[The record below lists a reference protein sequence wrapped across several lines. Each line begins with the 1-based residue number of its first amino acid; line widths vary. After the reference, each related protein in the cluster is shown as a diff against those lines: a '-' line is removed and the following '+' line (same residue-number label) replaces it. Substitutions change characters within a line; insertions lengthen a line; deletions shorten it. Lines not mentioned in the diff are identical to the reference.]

1 MDLSESAPLP
11 SEVIPISSSLSML
24 SRDGRTTY
32 FLYQSPFDSHP
43 AQDRPARSRRIA
55 TFVRQQ
61 LASQK
66 QLADAF
72 GLTPVTINRIV
83 QAERRHGES
92 VFDKPRQP
100 RRRTAISVATAQAAG
115 RLLASGLSVRAAA
128 RSLEVNPET
137 LRLHVQAGLVPA
149 RPAPPD
155 SAPAPPGRAE
165 RNRRDARAPLG
176 MAARDV
182 DGRVAASLG
191 GAGFRQP
198 RFEAARSVACGGV
211 LTAVPT
217 LLESGLLDHAGQ
229 LPAFRRGFYGRDSIL
244 LLAALLALT
253 RRPRAESLRH
263 VRPGEWGALLG
274 LDRCPEVKCY
284 RRKLRALA
292 ADTAAVRAWQTALA
306 RAWSTADRDAV
317 ITLCFDG
324 HVKTYAGG
332 GRLAPR
338 FVPRQKLC
346 LPAATSYWLNALGG
360 SPFLC
365 WHKPTDP
372 GIVQAVRAD
381 VLPALR
387 RAGALGPEAPD
398 LDRRALPA
406 RPALTLVFDREGW
419 SPALFRDLARQGVA
433 CITWRKGGPF
443 PAWPRRDFAAC
454 DLRLSTPGGSQP
466 GSALLAARPLRLPV
480 GRSGHCELREIRRL
494 DRQGRQ
500 VSLVTTDRW
509 RPTAVVAAAMFSRWS
524 HENFFRYARAE
535 FGLDTLP
542 AYGVEPLDG
551 DETVVNPRRR
561 ELDRILNRLRARLG
575 SLRNREGQA
584 REGRQ
589 TDKARALRDEARQLD
604 SAIQEL
610 VRERK
615 SIPAHLRAADLEPE
629 DRIETLPEA
638 ERLLRDTLL
647 MLVYRA
653 ETAMLPS
660 LQAGPHPVQDPRAV
674 LKALFTSDAC
684 LLPDPEAGTLTV
696 RLHHP
701 TTWGRERR
709 LEQLLAALNASR
721 TRYPGT
727 NLRLAYEFAG

>member
-1 MDLSESAPLP
+1 M
-11 SEVIPISSSLSML
+11 
-24 SRDGRTTY
+24 
-32 FLYQSPFDSHP
+32 
-43 AQDRPARSRRIA
+43 
-55 TFVRQQ
+55 
-61 LASQK
+61 
-66 QLADAF
+66 
-72 GLTPVTINRIV
+72 
-83 QAERRHGES
+83 
-92 VFDKPRQP
+92 
-100 RRRTAISVATAQAAG
+100 
-115 RLLASGLSVRAAA
+115 
-128 RSLEVNPET
+128 
-137 LRLHVQAGLVPA
+137 
-149 RPAPPD
+149 
-155 SAPAPPGRAE
+155 
-165 RNRRDARAPLG
+165 
-176 MAARDV
+176 
-182 DGRVAASLG
+182 
-191 GAGFRQP
+191 
-198 RFEAARSVACGGV
+198 
-211 LTAVPT
+211 
-217 LLESGLLDHAGQ
+217 
-229 LPAFRRGFYGRDSIL
+229 
-244 LLAALLALT
+244 
-253 RRPRAESLRH
+253 
-263 VRPGEWGALLG
+263 
-274 LDRCPEVKCY
+274 
-284 RRKLRALA
+284 
-292 ADTAAVRAWQTALA
+292 
-306 RAWSTADRDAV
+306 

-372 GIVQAVRAD
+372 GIVQAVRQD

-443 PAWPRRDFAAC
+443 PAWPRRDFAAY

-500 VSLVTTDRW
+500 VSLVTTDRS

-524 HENFFRYARAE
+524 HENFFRYARSE
-535 FGLDTLP
+535 FALDTLP

-561 ELDRILNRLRARLG
+561 ALDRILNRLRARLG

-584 REGRQ
+584 RDAGQ
-589 TDKARALRDEARQLD
+589 PDKARALRDQARQLD

-615 SIPAHLRAADLEPE
+615 SIPSHLRAADLLPE

-638 ERLLRDTLL
+638 QRLLRDTLL

-653 ETAMLPS
+653 ETAMLPG
-660 LQAGPHPVQDPRAV
+660 LQLGQHPVQDPRAV

-684 LLPDPEAGTLTV
+684 LLPDPAARTLTV

-709 LEQLLAALNASR
+709 LEKLLAALNASR

-727 NLRLAYEFAG
+727 NLRLVYEFAA

>member
-1 MDLSESAPLP
+1 MDPSDSAQLP
-11 SEVIPISSSLSML
+11 AEVIPISSSLSML
-24 SRDGRTTY
+24 SRDERTTY
-32 FLYQSPFDSHP
+32 FLHQSPFDSHP
-43 AQDRPARSRRIA
+43 AEDRPARSRRIA
-55 TFVRQQ
+55 TFARQQ

-83 QAERRHGES
+83 QAERLHGES

-100 RRRTAISVATAQAAG
+100 RRRTAISVETAQAAG
-115 RLLASGLSVRAAA
+115 RLLARGLSVRAAA
-128 RSLEVNPET
+128 RCLAVNPET
-137 LRLHVQAGLVPA
+137 LRLHVKAGLVQA
-149 RPAPPD
+149 RPAPQDP
-155 SAPAPPGRAE
+155 APVPPGRAE

-198 RFEAARSVACGGV
+198 RFEAARSVSCGGV

-229 LPAFRRGFYGRDSIL
+229 LPA
-244 LLAALLALT
+244 LA
-253 RRPRAESLRH
+253 S
-263 VRPGEWGALLG
+263 
-274 LDRCPEVKCY
+274 
-284 RRKLRALA
+284 
-292 ADTAAVRAWQTALA
+292 
-306 RAWSTADRDAV
+306 AWSTADRDAV

-372 GIVQAVRAD
+372 GIVQAVRQD

-443 PAWPRRDFAAC
+443 PAWPRRDFAAY

-500 VSLVTTDRW
+500 VSLVTTDRS

-524 HENFFRYARAE
+524 HENFFRYARSE
-535 FGLDTLP
+535 FALDTLP

-561 ELDRILNRLRARLG
+561 ALDRILNRLRARLG

-584 REGRQ
+584 RDAGQ
-589 TDKARALRDEARQLD
+589 PDKARALRDQARQLD

-615 SIPAHLRAADLEPE
+615 SIPSHLRAADLLPE

-638 ERLLRDTLL
+638 QRLLRDTLL

-653 ETAMLPS
+653 ETAMLPG
-660 LQAGPHPVQDPRAV
+660 LQLGQHPVQDPRAV

-684 LLPDPEAGTLTV
+684 LLPDPAARTLTV

-709 LEQLLAALNASR
+709 LEKLLAALNASR

-727 NLRLAYEFAG
+727 NLRLVYEFAA